1 VDGAAKRRI
10 TDEPLLCRAPR
21 ACHDVAVPTGD
32 VDVAVG
38 RPTAFWVGR
47 VLKVSLFGLLLL
59 PLLKPDLEQYEGKG
73 MSWRILVYPLACF
86 VVPVLWRTTG
96 SRAPYPYLADNL
108 LVLMPLTDVLWN
120 TLDAYDRVWAW
131 DKANHFANSILVAA
145 VVGLLASRYRLRKVS
160 RFALAFGLG
169 MTLQV
174 LWEVAEYTSFAFG
187 WSEAQGWGD
196 TIGDLAFDLVGSL
209 VGAGFALLAASA
221 GVESLEAETAVAYA
235 GR

>member
-1 VDGAAKRRI
+1 
-10 TDEPLLCRAPR
+10 
-21 ACHDVAVPTGD
+21 
-32 VDVAVG
+32 
-38 RPTAFWVGR
+38 
-47 VLKVSLFGLLLL
+47 
-59 PLLKPDLEQYEGKG
+59 
-73 MSWRILVYPLACF
+73 
-86 VVPVLWRTTG
+86 
-96 SRAPYPYLADNL
+96 
-108 LVLMPLTDVLWN
+108 
-120 TLDAYDRVWAW
+120 
-131 DKANHFANSILVAA
+131 
-145 VVGLLASRYRLRKVS
+145 LASRYPLRKVS

-221 GVESLEAETAVAYA
+221 GDESLEAETAVAYA